1 MLKSSIFGIGK
12 LGLRLAV
19 AFLGV
24 ALAAIIVMSGLTEI
38 STGRDL
44 NALVMKQED
53 ALSDA
58 VGVAAAGLYTQVGW
72 QQANLRPVLEL
83 VAGEGAAAQVSDMN
97 GKVVRATPGFGDFQ
111 ASHTFTEPLI
121 VRDKRVGTV
130 TVKFGQGGLGSVVS
144 QFESER
150 LRASLSAA
158 GIVALVALVVSLLIS
173 RQITRPLDRVLAIIR
188 ARGAGDRSVRI
199 GEVGRGTGVIHELSV
214 ALNESS
220 DAIDKR
226 DRLQKNLVANI
237 AHELRTPVAILQASH
252 EAMLDGVTE
261 PTTENLWSLRDEVL
275 RLARMI
281 DDLQR
286 LAAAEAAALQ
296 LKLVPQD
303 LSAIAAD
310 SAASLSDSF
319 GAAGVNL
326 VRRLDQV
333 WIMCDPDRMREVIVN
348 LLTNALK
355 FTEAGGTVQVE
366 TSRSGQGLAT
376 LRVSDTGIGIP
387 SDELPRVTERF
398 FRGQRSSEMATGSGI
413 GLTIVAELVRAQYG
427 KLNISSEP
435 GHGTQATI
443 TLPSAKRPDSGERQ
457 QRSAGQARRSG
468 LMRATSTTDRSD
480 GSGRADRVKHA
491 DGIRQP
497 DGDAGDA
504 EDAEPAEP
512 ASGPRQPQGSAA
524 SSSPRWALTP
534 VLSSQDAAA
543 VTPSRWGTSGG
554 DDGNGVARRRRAQAK
569 RPGAVLS

>member
-1 MLKSSIFGIGK
+1 MVKPVIFGIGK
-12 LGLRLAV
+12 LGIRLTV

-24 ALAAIIVMSGLTEI
+24 ALVAIIVMSGLTEV
-38 STGRDL
+38 STGRDV

-58 VGVAAAGLYTQVGW
+58 VAVAAGGLYTDVGW
-72 QQANLRPVLEL
+72 QQANLGPVLEL
-83 VAGEGAAAQVSDMN
+83 VTGEGAAAQVRDMD
-97 GKVVRATPGFGDFQ
+97 GGVVRATPGFSSFN
-111 ASHTFTEPLI
+111 ASHKFAQP
-121 VRDKRVGTV
+121 VVVHGKRVGTV
-130 TVKFGQGGLGSVVS
+130 TVKFGEGGLGSVVS

-150 LRASLSAA
+150 LRASLGAA

-173 RQITRPLDRVLAIIR
+173 RQITLPLERVLAIIT

-199 GEVGRGTGVIHELSV
+199 GEVRRGTGVIHELSV

-261 PTTENLWSLRDEVL
+261 PSTENLWSLRDEVL

-296 LKLVPQD
+296 LKLVPKD
-303 LSAIAAD
+303 LSAIAEDA
-310 SAASLSDSF
+310 AASLSDSY
-319 GAAGVNL
+319 GAGGVNL
-326 VRRLDQV
+326 VRRLNPA
-333 WIMCDPDRMREVIVN
+333 WIMCDPDRMREIIVN

-355 FTEAGGTVQVE
+355 FTPAGGTVEVE
-366 TSRSGQGLAT
+366 TAQTRHGFAT

-413 GLTIVAELVRAQYG
+413 GLTIVAELVRAQHG
-427 KLNISSEP
+427 SLSISSEP
-435 GHGTQATI
+435 GQGTQATI
-443 TLPSAKRPDSGERQ
+443 TLPGAKRPDSGERQ
-457 QRSAGQARRSG
+457 QSSVVRARLPTGIVRTTSAIGRPDEAGQ
-468 LMRATSTTDRSD
+468 D
-480 GSGRADRVKHA
+480 GQGGRVNHAEHAGQPSEADKANA
-491 DGIRQP
+491 DDSR
-497 DGDAGDA
+497 DA
-504 EDAEPAEP
+504 
-512 ASGPRQPQGSAA
+512 GPRQPQDSAA
-524 SSSPRWALTP
+524 SFS
-534 VLSSQDAAA
+534 
-543 VTPSRWGTSGG
+543 
-554 DDGNGVARRRRAQAK
+554 
-569 RPGAVLS
+569 